1 MRHPE
6 GRLIREV
13 PLSGVCFQFA
23 WTRTLLLLAPIW
35 QPRALCPALALHKH
49 YHLVFPPSTL
59 PSPLHHWEGTL
70 PSVRVAPASCPE
82 GRPCPSLCS
91 EGPFGTTARGTHTS
105 DSPSLSPQTPQTNA
119 VEKMCEAVFK
129 ALKGKFF
136 KHPQALTR
144 T

>member
-23 WTRTLLLLAPIW
+23 WTRTLLLLSPIW

-59 PSPLHHWEGTL
+59 PSPLHHREGTL
-70 PSVRVAPASCPE
+70 PGARKEGPVRHSVVRDHLELQLEGHTPPTAPAFLH
-82 GRPCPSLCS
+82 RRHKL
-91 EGPFGTTARGTHTS
+91 
-105 DSPSLSPQTPQTNA
+105 NA